1 MIYRIIAVRN
11 DDQPVFNFRNV
22 LFRVAGGVVFGAGN
36 TVFRRSSL
44 ATKEPAT
51 TRQASRVK
59 REYEEVPLPSGK
71 IKLGNIYKTY
81 PICFENGTALLE
93 LDSLERRFG
102 KAGT

>member
-51 TRQASRVK
+51 TRQA
-59 REYEEVPLPSGK
+59 G
-71 IKLGNIYKTY
+71 
-81 PICFENGTALLE
+81 
-93 LDSLERRFG
+93 
-102 KAGT
+102 